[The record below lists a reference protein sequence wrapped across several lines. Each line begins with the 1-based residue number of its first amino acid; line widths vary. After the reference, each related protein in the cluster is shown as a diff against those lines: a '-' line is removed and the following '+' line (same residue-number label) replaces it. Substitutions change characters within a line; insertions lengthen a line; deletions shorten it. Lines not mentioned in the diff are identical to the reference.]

1 MKRNKLIICVGT
13 DDQERRRL
21 IQRVAIKLGF
31 ALTPGDANKLIQ
43 NSPRDFDLSE
53 AYFVIAHTYNLNE
66 SPHTTHQLYR
76 LAVQGVAV
84 IIGVKKLQPQYEQ
97 MCEVY
102 NQGDI

>member
-1 MKRNKLIICVGT
+1 MKHNKIIVCVST
-13 DDQERRRL
+13 DAQERRRM
-21 IQRVAIKLGF
+21 IQRVIIKLGF
-31 ALTPGDANKLIQ
+31 AITPGDANKLIR

-53 AYFVIAHTYNLNE
+53 AYFVIADTYNLNE

-76 LAVQGVAV
+76 LAIMGVAV
-84 IIGVKKLQPQYEQ
+84 VVGLKKLQPQYEQ